1 MVTPLDSL
9 CSSACW
15 AQQLRGSATMS
26 TLPSLNTLGRICG
39 SSHSDDTLVLDRVK
53 RKNSVRRMSIIED
66 GEIAEVLYLIP
77 KQSMMEQLPFLNPN
91 DYILCEKMAGMPFE
105 LPQAYQNHAAPPPPA
120 PERRRVQCFRCG
132 EMCKGEVLR
141 VQARHFHLNCFTCT
155 VCGCDL
161 SRGGSFLRSG
171 DYLCTLDYQRL
182 HGTRCQGCGE
192 YVEGEVVTALG
203 KAYHPACFV
212 CTSCRRPFPTGDRVT
227 FNRKECLCQHCCIQP
242 HPSVSNDISFS
253 NNCVGCGMDIKNG
266 QALLALEGQWHLGC
280 FKCSTCHRLLT
291 GEYISRN
298 GLPYC
303 ERDYQ
308 VQFGVQCDAC
318 NQFIMGKVLEAGD
331 RHFHPSCAQCCRC
344 DLLFREGEE
353 MFLQASV
360 MWHPDCR
367 SSSSGD
373 TRSRATRSST
383 ESLSSRP
390 GSAVATSPGHCIYAK
405 VDDQVV
411 DYRDLAALPRVKA
424 IFDIDSP
431 DLLSYGTFNETKGHQ
446 SSKQD
451 RPLPAQYQPAGVP
464 SPPLNEVSPERGR
477 RSMGPGSIHRHSYTP
492 SVSPQHFHRPEH
504 QDNLYMKPPIYKQHD
519 TPPAAYQTSSLPGH
533 GRHSGFFCQYGYPY
547 NQYGYATDG
556 TTGSELSRPP
566 FSQLDRGLSLP
577 NLLEHTVYPYEV
589 LAVTSRGRAKLP
601 KNVDRTRLER
611 YLSPDS
617 FYKVFEMNFQEFNRL
632 PLWRRNDLK
641 KIVNLF

>member
-1 MVTPLDSL
+1 MVKKT
-9 CSSACW
+9 
-15 AQQLRGSATMS
+15 
-26 TLPSLNTLGRICG
+26 
-39 SSHSDDTLVLDRVK
+39 
-53 RKNSVRRMSIIED
+53 
-66 GEIAEVLYLIP
+66 
-77 KQSMMEQLPFLNPN
+77 
-91 DYILCEKMAGMPFE
+91 
-105 LPQAYQNHAAPPPPA
+105 AYQNHAAPPPPA

-556 TTGSELSRPP
+556 TTGEM
-566 FSQLDRGLSLP
+566 
-577 NLLEHTVYPYEV
+577 LE
-589 LAVTSRGRAKLP
+589 
-601 KNVDRTRLER
+601 
-611 YLSPDS
+611 
-617 FYKVFEMNFQEFNRL
+617 
-632 PLWRRNDLK
+632 
-641 KIVNLF
+641 

>member
-105 LPQAYQNHAAPPPPA
+105 LPQAYQNHAAPPPPPA

-373 TRSRATRSST
+373 TRSRRSTTPSLHYLFPPSELQATRSST

-431 DLLSYGTFNETKGHQ
+431 DLLSYGTFHETKSHQ

-556 TTGSELSRPP
+556 TTGSEVSDP
-566 FSQLDRGLSLP
+566 
-577 NLLEHTVYPYEV
+577 
-589 LAVTSRGRAKLP
+589 
-601 KNVDRTRLER
+601 
-611 YLSPDS
+611 
-617 FYKVFEMNFQEFNRL
+617 
-632 PLWRRNDLK
+632 
-641 KIVNLF
+641 

>member
-373 TRSRATRSST
+373 TRSRRSTTPSLHYLFPPSELQATRSST

-464 SPPLNEVSPERGR
+464 SPPLNEVR
-477 RSMGPGSIHRHSYTP
+477 
-492 SVSPQHFHRPEH
+492 F
-504 QDNLYMKPPIYKQHD
+504 
-519 TPPAAYQTSSLPGH
+519 
-533 GRHSGFFCQYGYPY
+533 
-547 NQYGYATDG
+547 
-556 TTGSELSRPP
+556 
-566 FSQLDRGLSLP
+566 
-577 NLLEHTVYPYEV
+577 
-589 LAVTSRGRAKLP
+589 
-601 KNVDRTRLER
+601 
-611 YLSPDS
+611 
-617 FYKVFEMNFQEFNRL
+617 KVFHVLGIDRA
-632 PLWRRNDLK
+632 DT
-641 KIVNLF
+641 

>member
-1 MVTPLDSL
+1 M
-9 CSSACW
+9 
-15 AQQLRGSATMS
+15 G
-26 TLPSLNTLGRICG
+26 
-39 SSHSDDTLVLDRVK
+39 
-53 RKNSVRRMSIIED
+53 
-66 GEIAEVLYLIP
+66 
-77 KQSMMEQLPFLNPN
+77 
-91 DYILCEKMAGMPFE
+91 
-105 LPQAYQNHAAPPPPA
+105 AYQNHAAPPPPA
-120 PERRRVQCFRCG
+120 RERRKVQCFRCG

-155 VCGCDL
+155 VCLYCLSVGVPSVSVGVASVSVGVPSVSVGVPSVSVGVPSVSVGVASVSVGVASVSVGVASVSVGVASVSVGVASVSVGVASVSVGVPSVSVGVPSVSVGVPMCGCDL
-161 SRGGSFLRSG
+161 SRGGSFLRHG

-242 HPSVSNDISFS
+242 HPSVSNDVSFS

-431 DLLSYGTFNETKGHQ
+431 DLLSYGTFHETKSHQ

-451 RPLPAQYQPAGVP
+451 RPLPAQYQPAGVS

-547 NQYGYATDG
+547 HQYGYATDG
-556 TTGSELSRPP
+556 TTGSELSRPA

-589 LAVTSRGRAKLP
+589 LAVTPRGRAKLP